1 MFELHGYAETEIV
14 EVYDY
19 CGFCGC
25 AYPRACVL
33 VFGKPVCRE
42 CVMDMVEVLEIEP
55 VERVAEEVFS
65 HDKP

>member
-42 CVMDMVEVLEIEP
+42 CVVDMAEVLEVDVVRP
-55 VERVAEEVFS
+55 VGKTEAQS
-65 HDKP
+65 